1 MSNQV
6 GSYQVVDLS
15 PGRRLMIN
23 MLNLSRPAHNMYGLL
38 EADVTVARQVIEEHR
53 ARTGETLS
61 FTGFLTLCLACAVSE
76 HKEVQ
81 AYLKGRKQLVLFDD
95 VDVGMMIE
103 GKIGDKRALMGHV
116 IRGANRKTYREI
128 HDEIRSVQS
137 TPVPPNKG
145 LPSWFRT
152 AMLLPWPLSW
162 LFKTSIRVAERR
174 DPTFGTSMGGTV
186 SITAVGM
193 FGEGHSGWG
202 IYPVTGT
209 LGLVVGSIARK
220 PAIVEGRIEPRE
232 ILHLTVVFDHDVID
246 GAPAARFTR
255 RLMEL
260 IESGYGLDEDQAPAA
275 TDDEPANV
283 GRAQESAQVQESPN
297 HRTWEASESL
307 PQMWHAVDTLDVE

>member
-1 MSNQV
+1 MSHQV
-6 GSYQVVDLS
+6 GSHQVVDLS

-23 MLNLSRPAHNMYGLL
+23 MLDLSGPAHNMYGLL
-38 EADVTVARQVIEEHR
+38 EVDVTIARQFIAEHR

-61 FTGFLTLCLACAVSE
+61 FTAFLTLCLACAVDE

-152 AMLLPWPLSW
+152 AMLLPWPLCW
-162 LFKTSIRVAERR
+162 LFKAFIRMAERR

-209 LGLVVGSIARK
+209 LGLVVGSIAWK
-220 PAIVEGRIEPRE
+220 PAVAEGQIEPRE
-232 ILHLTVVFDHDVID
+232 ILHLTVVFDHNVVD
-246 GAPAARFTR
+246 GAPATRFTS
-255 RLMEL
+255 RLVDL
-260 IESGYGLDEDQAPAA
+260 IESGYGLDEDQAAAA
-275 TDDEPANV
+275 TEDERANV
-283 GRAQESAQVQESPN
+283 GRDQESAQVQESPN
-297 HRTWEASESL
+297 HRTWRASESV
-307 PQMWHAVDTLDVE
+307 PQMQHAVDTLDVE

>member
-1 MSNQV
+1 MSDQV
-6 GSYQVVDLS
+6 GSYQVVNLS

-23 MLNLSRPAHNMYGLL
+23 MLDLSGPAHNMYGLL
-38 EADVTVARQVIEEHR
+38 EVDVTIARQFIAEHR

-61 FTGFLTLCLACAVSE
+61 FTAFLTLCMACAVSE

-103 GKIGDKRALMGHV
+103 KRTGDKRALMGHV
-116 IRGANRKTYREI
+116 IRGANRKTYRQI

-137 TPVPPNKG
+137 TPVPPNRG
-145 LPSWFRT
+145 LPSWFRA
-152 AMLLPWPLSW
+152 AMLLPWPLSC
-162 LFKTSIRVAERR
+162 LFKALVRAAERR
-174 DPTFGTSMGGTV
+174 DPAFGTSMGGTV

-202 IYPVTGT
+202 IYPAAGT

-220 PAIVEGRIEPRE
+220 PAVVEGRIEPRK
-232 ILHLTVVFDHDVID
+232 ILHLTVTFDHDVVD

-255 RLMEL
+255 RLVEL
-260 IESGYGLDEDQAPAA
+260 IESGYGLGGDQAETAVDA
-275 TDDEPANV
+275 EPAGISSCLPGKTSRIKPEYQKVV
-283 GRAQESAQVQESPN
+283 G
-297 HRTWEASESL
+297 
-307 PQMWHAVDTLDVE
+307 

>member
-1 MSNQV
+1 MNYGNLFMEDTTMSDQA

-23 MLNLSRPAHNMYGLL
+23 MLNLSGPAHNMYGLL
-38 EADVTVARQVIEEHR
+38 EVDVTVARQFIQEHR

-103 GKIGDKRALMGHV
+103 RRTGDKRALMGHV
-116 IRGANRKTYREI
+116 IRGANRKTYRQI
-128 HDEIRSVQS
+128 HDEIRCVQS
-137 TPVPPNKG
+137 TPVPANRG

-152 AMLLPWPLSW
+152 AMLLPWPMSKFFNA
-162 LFKTSIRVAERR
+162 LFDWTMRR
-174 DPTFGTSMGGTV
+174 DPTLGVSMGGTV

-202 IYPVTGT
+202 VYPATGT

-220 PAIVEGRIEPRE
+220 PAVVEGRIESRE
-232 ILHLTVVFDHDVID
+232 ILHLTVTFDHDIVD

-255 RLMEL
+255 RLVEL
-260 IESGYGLDEDQAPAA
+260 IEGGVGLAETED
-275 TDDEPANV
+275 
-283 GRAQESAQVQESPN
+283 R
-297 HRTWEASESL
+297 
-307 PQMWHAVDTLDVE
+307 

>member
-1 MSNQV
+1 MSDQV

-23 MLNLSRPAHNMYGLL
+23 MLNLSGPAHNMYGLL
-38 EADVTVARQVIEEHR
+38 EVDVTVARQFIEEHR

-103 GKIGDKRALMGHV
+103 RRTGDKRALMGHV
-116 IRGANRKTYREI
+116 IRGANRKTYRQI

-137 TPVPPNKG
+137 TPVPLNRG
-145 LPSWFRT
+145 LPPWFRT

-162 LFKTSIRVAERR
+162 LFKAFVRMAERR
-174 DPTFGTSMGGTV
+174 DPTFGISMGGTV

-202 IYPVTGT
+202 IYPATGT
-209 LGLVVGSIARK
+209 LGLVVGSIALK
-220 PAIVEGRIEPRE
+220 PAVVEGRVEPRE
-232 ILHLTVVFDHDVID
+232 ILHLTVVFDHEVID

-255 RLMEL
+255 RLVEL
-260 IESGYGLDEDQAPAA
+260 MESGYGLDADQAMSAIEI
-275 TDDEPANV
+275 EPAKI
-283 GRAQESAQVQESPN
+283 
-297 HRTWEASESL
+297 RTD
-307 PQMWHAVDTLDVE
+307 PGFG

>member
-1 MSNQV
+1 MSDQG
-6 GSYQVVDLS
+6 GSYQVVALS

-23 MLNLSRPAHNMYGLL
+23 MLNLSGPAHNMYGLL
-38 EADVTVARQVIEEHR
+38 EVDVTVARQFIEEHR
-53 ARTGETLS
+53 ARTGEALS
-61 FTGFLTLCLACAVSE
+61 FTGFLTLCLACAVDE

-116 IRGANRKTYREI
+116 IRGANRKTYRQI

-137 TPVPPNKG
+137 TPVPPNRG

-162 LFKTSIRVAERR
+162 LFKAFVRMAERR

-202 IYPVTGT
+202 IYPATGT

-220 PAIVEGRIEPRE
+220 PAVVEGQIEPRE
-232 ILHLTVVFDHDVID
+232 ILHLTVVFDHEVID

-255 RLMEL
+255 RLVEL
-260 IESGYGLDEDQAPAA
+260 MESGYGLDADQAMSAIEV
-275 TDDEPANV
+275 EPADLS
-283 GRAQESAQVQESPN
+283 GCLPGK
-297 HRTWEASESL
+297 ASEIK
-307 PQMWHAVDTLDVE
+307 PEYQERGRVAVPEP